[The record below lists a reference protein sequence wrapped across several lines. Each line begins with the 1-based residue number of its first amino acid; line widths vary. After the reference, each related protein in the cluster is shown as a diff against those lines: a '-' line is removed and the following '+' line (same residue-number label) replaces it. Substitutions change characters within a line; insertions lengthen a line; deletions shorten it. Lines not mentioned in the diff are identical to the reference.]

1 MALPSA
7 LTAARP
13 TESSPSC
20 AGYSANVRVVVLI
33 SGSGTLLQAL
43 IDDVA
48 ADAGAYSIVGVVA
61 DRAGIEGLGRARQ
74 AGIPTVVV
82 CPSTYAVRSAWD
94 VALADAVGGFSPDLV
109 VSAGFMRILGP
120 AMLSAFPVINTHP
133 ALLPSFPGAHGVR
146 EALVHGVKI
155 TGTTC
160 HWVDSGVD
168 TGPII
173 DQRAVRVEPDDDEA
187 SLHERIKVEERE
199 LLVEVVRRLAAGP
212 DGLAGVSPM
221 LGTV

>member
-1 MALPSA
+1 
-7 LTAARP
+7 
-13 TESSPSC
+13 
-20 AGYSANVRVVVLI
+20 
-33 SGSGTLLQAL
+33 
-43 IDDVA
+43 
-48 ADAGAYSIVGVVA
+48 
-61 DRAGIEGLGRARQ
+61 
-74 AGIPTVVV
+74 
-82 CPSTYAVRSAWD
+82 
-94 VALADAVGGFSPDLV
+94 
-109 VSAGFMRILGP
+109 
-120 AMLSAFPVINTHP
+120 
-133 ALLPSFPGAHGVR
+133 
-146 EALVHGVKI
+146 VHGVKI